1 MNIAAELLDGA
12 AQREARH
19 IDEKLFLEMCAAPP
33 LLPEARPSRQRAT
46 SRG

>member
-33 LLPEARPSRQRAT
+33 HPETRPARRRAMSR
-46 SRG
+46 S